1 MSNLS
6 RKLVAVLLTGA
17 ILLFTGGAVLEA
29 SASSLTPQQIQSI
42 LSMLQAFGAD
52 QRTIANVQAALT
64 GQPVSG
70 GQSQGGGSQASTAYT
85 FTKDLTL
92 GSRGP
97 DVKALQQFLNS
108 KGYVVARSGA
118 GSPGNESEYFGPATR
133 AALIKFQKDNNITPA
148 FGYFGPKTRAVVN
161 SMVSSG
167 VSGSTGGGVI
177 LPAGFNVSLAANTPN
192 AGSVVAGQIV
202 ADLAS
207 FTFSNGTPNPVTV
220 NSLTVTRIGVSSDNS
235 LLNVYLYQGSNRLT
249 DGASVVNNK
258 VTFTNSSGLF
268 VVPANSTVTVTVKA
282 DIDSSAQ
289 SGQTVGFAIMSA
301 SDVLTQG
308 NVEVKGQFP
317 LNGNLMT
324 VASVNDLLTVTIPGG
339 NSSVNGAG
347 ATINAGTV
355 NAIVWSA
362 PLSVS
367 QRPAY
372 LKYVKFRQVGSVQQD
387 ALQNIALYIDGS
399 KVANSS
405 MQSDGTVAF
414 DMNSNPVVLNTGAH
428 TMELHADIVKGSSR
442 TFSFS
447 IQVPSDIV
455 IVDSNYGVAVKLTGV
470 GVSFPI
476 SASQQ
481 TTINAG
487 FVSITTDPSFTAN
500 ETLSQASNVTLGQWV
515 AKAYGED
522 VRVGQLG
529 VKLELTGTT
538 TAENYINNIALY
550 VNGAQVGSSQNWHV
564 GSATNTSTTRYFG
577 SGNLFTMEAGK
588 NYVIAV
594 KGDTYL
600 GASTT
605 TILATLI
612 QPVNQLQGLT
622 SYNTFPTSIQSHAG
636 QSLSLTTS
644 SLTLAANPQFSNKTI
659 GSNVS
664 KEKIGSYVLT
674 ASNVDG
680 IQVTQITVNLS
691 TNPNNLLQNL
701 SNLYISENTQPVYPQ
716 SQNVFS
722 VNFTIPAGQ
731 SKILDVFA
739 DIGNATGTVT
749 TSISV
754 VARAVTSQT
763 QVNPQP
769 ATGQLITVGQG
780 TLGAPTLVQSES
792 LQSQYVIGGTSGQR
806 LAVYNFV
813 STGGSA
819 NITELSF
826 RAVSGTSSPTITGVT
841 VEGRSGV
848 LTYNNATGTVT
859 ISGLNISVP
868 GNDYAGVNVPVTVTY
883 VPVGANG
890 SKSGVTTTLA
900 LTSVKYTSG
909 GKTITT
915 YTNVSANTVML
926 VGAAPTISVSNTSVS
941 GLVAGQNKLFEFTV
955 GAKGGTIA
963 VGTTTFNIS
972 ASGIATATVTSPQ
985 LYVGN
990 SPLAGS
996 SCNTAATTTGWIVTC
1011 VFPSDYRISG
1021 SGQTFALYANV
1032 SGTFGNS
1039 GQSSVTTQ
1047 LGAANT
1053 FSWSDVSGSEAPHKT
1068 YKDENYTYL
1077 YNYPTATWSVRN

>member
-17 ILLFTGGAVLEA
+17 TLLFTGSAVLEA

-52 QRTIANVQAALT
+52 QGTIANVQAALT

-70 GQSQGGGSQASTAYT
+70 GQSQSQGGSSQTSTAYT
-85 FTKDLTL
+85 FTKNLTL
-92 GSRGP
+92 GSKGP

-108 KGYVVARSGA
+108 KGYIVAKSGA
-118 GSPGNESEYFGPATR
+118 GSPGNESEYFGPATK
-133 AALIKFQKDNNITPA
+133 AALIKFQRDNNITPA
-148 FGYFGPKTRAVVN
+148 YGYFGPKTRAVVN
-161 SMVSSG
+161 SMVSGG
-167 VSGSTGGGVI
+167 VSGSTGGGVT

-192 AGSVVAGQIV
+192 AGTVVANQVV

-207 FTFSNGTPNPVTV
+207 FTFSNGSSNPVTV

-282 DIDSSAQ
+282 DIASTTP
-289 SGQTVGFAIMSA
+289 GQTVGFAIMSA

-324 VASVNDLLTVTIPGG
+324 VALVSDLLTVTMPVSGID
-339 NSSVNGAG
+339 GAG

-355 NAIVWSA
+355 NAIVWKAS
-362 PLSVS
+362 LSVS

-372 LKYVKFRQVGSVQQD
+372 LKYVKFRQIGSVQQD
-387 ALQNIALYIDGS
+387 ALQNIALYIDGN
-399 KVANSS
+399 KVSNSS

-455 IVDSNYGVAVKLTGV
+455 IVDSNYRVAVKPTGS
-470 GVSFPI
+470 SFPI
-476 SASQQ
+476 SASS
-481 TTINAG
+481 TAINAG
-487 FVSITTDPSFTAN
+487 SVSITTDPSFTAN
-500 ETLSQASNVTLGQWV
+500 ETLSQASNLTLGQWI

-522 VRVGQLG
+522 VRVGQLQ
-529 VKLELTGTT
+529 VELKLTGTT
-538 TAENYINNIALY
+538 TAGNYINNVALY
-550 VNGAQVGSSQNWHV
+550 VNGAQVGSSQNWPV
-564 GSATNTSTTRYFG
+564 GSSTATSTTLSFG

-600 GASTT
+600 ATSAQL
-605 TILATLI
+605 IVATLT
-612 QPVNQLQGLT
+612 QPQNQLQGLT
-622 SYNTFPTSIQSHAG
+622 SYNTFPTSSIGQSYPG
-636 QSLSLTTS
+636 QSLSLTNS
-644 SLTLAANPQFSNKTI
+644 SLTLARNPQFSNKTI

-680 IQVTQITVNLS
+680 IQVTQITVKLD
-691 TNPNNLLQNL
+691 TTPVLLQNL

-716 SQNVFS
+716 SQNTFA

-754 VARAVTSQT
+754 TARAVTSQT
-763 QVNPQP
+763 QVNSQFVD
-769 ATGQLITVGQG
+769 GQKISVGQG
-780 TLGAPTLVQSES
+780 TLGTTTLVQSES

-813 STGGSA
+813 SDGGSA
-819 NITELSF
+819 KITELSF
-826 RAVSGTSSPTITGVT
+826 KAVSGTSSPTIAEVT
-841 VEGRSGV
+841 VDGKSGI
-848 LTYNNATGTVT
+848 LTYTNETGTVT
-859 ISGLNISVP
+859 ISGLNILVP
-868 GNDYAGVNVPVTVTY
+868 GDDYAGVNVPVTVDY

-890 SKSGVTTTLA
+890 SPSGVTTTLV
-900 LTSVKYTSG
+900 LTNVKYTSG
-909 GKTITT
+909 GTT
-915 YTNVSANTVML
+915 MTASTNVSSNRVML

-963 VGTTTFNIS
+963 VGTTTFKIS
-972 ASGIATATVTSPQ
+972 ASGIATPTLSSST

-990 SPLAGS
+990 SPVAGLI
-996 SCNTAATTTGWIVTC
+996 CNTTTTATNVWTVTC

-1032 SGTFGNS
+1032 GGTFGNS
-1039 GQSSVTTQ
+1039 NQSSVTTQ
-1047 LGAANT
+1047 LDAANT
-1053 FSWSDVSGSEAPHKT
+1053 FSWSDVSGGSSVP
-1068 YKDENYTYL
+1068 YTNTNSDYL
-1077 YNYPTATWSVRN
+1077 YNYPTATWTVKN